1 MAGIMSERY
10 VHITWKTP
18 SGGWRRSFAVVGDLS
33 HGGLLVSYH
42 LVEKDT
48 DGKEET
54 VIGFAEDS
62 SIRVRPAR
70 LNMTYCELEIV
81 E

>member
-1 MAGIMSERY
+1 MEGGLGERY

-18 SGGWRRSFAVVGDLS
+18 RGGWRRSFAVVGSLS
-33 HGGLLVSYH
+33 ASGLLISYH

-54 VIGFAEDS
+54 VIGFATES
-62 SIRVRPAR
+62 TIRVRPAR
-70 LNMTYCELEIV
+70 LNLTYCELEV
-81 E
+81 VD